1 MRQMNCTP
9 FILSC
14 LALASLL
21 PYAEAANAGNSAQEQ
36 ELMVTEPRPFVC
48 DVRTGYLLQYSFVSP
63 RPYCWRNASV
73 DALITSLRL
82 AFAPESVIRLAQ
94 ITPAD
99 TCRSPCRPR
108 TEFAGR
114 TRRRSP

>member
-48 DVRTGYLLQYSFVSP
+48 DVKTGYLLQCSFVSP

-73 DALITSLRL
+73 DALNYLAAIGLR
-82 AFAPESVIRLAQ
+82 AGIRH
-94 ITPAD
+94 PVVAD
-99 TCRSPCRPR
+99 N
-108 TEFAGR
+108 
-114 TRRRSP
+114 TR